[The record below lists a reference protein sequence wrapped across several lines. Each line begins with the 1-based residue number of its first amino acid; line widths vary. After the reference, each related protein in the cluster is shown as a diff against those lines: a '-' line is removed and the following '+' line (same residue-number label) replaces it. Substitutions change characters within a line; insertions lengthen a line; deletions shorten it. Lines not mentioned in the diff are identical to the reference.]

1 MAGHLVPPE
10 AVASGEGLA
19 TRFASEGWGKMLG
32 AVPEEDLLAGERLVA
47 GGARH
52 WVLVHLHMVVVQLVL
67 GGKDLITGVAGESYE
82 RG

>member
-1 MAGHLVPPE
+1 
-10 AVASGEGLA
+10 
-19 TRFASEGWGKMLG
+19 MLG

-52 WVLVHLHMVVVQLVL
+52 WVHVHLHMVVVQLVL